1 MIASVMQDMNL
12 RFTLKTLSTPV
23 DVKQLTFNIEIGTVH
38 MMLSPEQLVHM
49 IAIIQGFTTIGK
61 NLL

>member
-49 IAIIQGFTTIGK
+49 IAIIQGFTTVGK